1 MIHVKVSHNLFA
13 KYYSTLLF
21 SNYTMFEF
29 LMDHVIRITIYMQLF
44 GIQFILSFF
53 YTLTGSIIRT
63 INEVMTIKRVLQLR
77 IHPLSPLELINIL
90 CKKTPIYKEEEEA
103 FEQWW
108 SKVPI
113 VRKRYRAVEMLLE
126 EQAEMQA
133 KQANAKKK

>member
-1 MIHVKVSHNLFA
+1 MLYVIHNGYIF
-13 KYYSTLLF
+13 
-21 SNYTMFEF
+21 
-29 LMDHVIRITIYMQLF
+29 
-44 GIQFILSFF
+44 
-53 YTLTGSIIRT
+53 TGSIIST

-77 IHPLSPLELINIL
+77 IRPLSPLELINIL